1 MERTN
6 SQKGKLL
13 TLLQI
18 FAQETDEQHPLSVP
32 ALLERLADAG
42 IQAERKSVYEDI
54 HTLQRYGYDIVLHRG
69 RGYFLGERDFQLA
82 ELKLL
87 VDAVQASKFITP
99 QKSQALI
106 DKLARQTSRYQARA
120 LQRQVYVAGKAKSA
134 NERVYYTI
142 DAIYEAIGQNK
153 QVSFRY
159 FDLNQRREKV
169 YRKGGTAYTVSPYA
183 LVRDND
189 NYYLVAYDKTSGRL
203 RHYRVDKMDR
213 IAVRKEARLGRE
225 VYEAED
231 PARYTAL
238 HFGMFQ
244 GEEKEVVL
252 RCQDWTAHVLID
264 RFGDNLEM
272 YPDDGPTFRAVVRV
286 VVSPQFFG
294 WLFGLNGG
302 AVVLAPEPVRF
313 QMEPMLT
320 AQLEQYGK
328 GQS

>member
-1 MERTN
+1 MPRTN
-6 SQKGKLL
+6 NQKGKLL
-13 TLLQI
+13 ALLQL
-18 FAQETDEQHPLSVP
+18 FTEETDEQHPLSVP
-32 ALLERLADAG
+32 ALLERLEAVG
-42 IQAERKSVYEDI
+42 IRAERKSIYEDI
-54 HTLQRYGYDIVLHRG
+54 HTLQRFGYDIILQRG
-69 RGYFLGERDFQLA
+69 RGYYLGERDFQLA

-106 DKLARQTSRYQARA
+106 DKLARQTSRYQASA

-142 DAIYEAIGQNK
+142 DAIYEAIGRNK

-169 YRKGGTAYTVSPYA
+169 YRKGGAEYVVSPYT

-225 VYEAED
+225 IYQAED
-231 PARYTAL
+231 PARYADL

-272 YPDDGPTFRAVVRV
+272 YPDEGNTFRAVVRV

-313 QMEPMLT
+313 QMEQMLT
-320 AQLEQYGK
+320 AQLEQYK
-328 GQS
+328 KEHS

>member
-1 MERTN
+1 MPRTN
-6 SQKGKLL
+6 NQKGKLL
-13 TLLQI
+13 ALLQL
-18 FAQETDEQHPLSVP
+18 FTEETDEQHPLSVP
-32 ALLERLADAG
+32 ALLERLEAVG
-42 IQAERKSVYEDI
+42 IRAERKSIYKDI
-54 HTLQRYGYDIVLHRG
+54 HTLQRFGYDIILQRG
-69 RGYFLGERDFQLA
+69 RGYYLGERDFQLA

-106 DKLARQTSRYQARA
+106 DKLARQTSLYQASA

-142 DAIYEAIGQNK
+142 DAIYEAIGRNK

-169 YRKGGTAYTVSPYA
+169 YRKGGVEYVVSPYT

-225 VYEAED
+225 VYQAED
-231 PARYTAL
+231 PARYADL

-272 YPDDGPTFRAVVRV
+272 YPDQGNTFRAVVRV

-302 AVVLAPEPVRF
+302 AVVLVPEPVRF
-313 QMEPMLT
+313 QMEQMLT
-320 AQLEQYGK
+320 AQLEQYQK
-328 GQS
+328 EKI

>member
-1 MERTN
+1 MPRTN
-6 SQKGKLL
+6 NQKGKLL
-13 TLLQI
+13 ALLQL
-18 FAQETDEQHPLSVP
+18 FTEETDEQHPLSVP
-32 ALLERLADAG
+32 ALLERLEAAG
-42 IQAERKSVYEDI
+42 IRAERKSIYEDI
-54 HTLQRYGYDIVLHRG
+54 HTLQRFGYDIILQRG
-69 RGYFLGERDFQLA
+69 RGYYLGERDFQLA

-106 DKLARQTSRYQARA
+106 DKLARQTSRYQASA

-142 DAIYEAIGQNK
+142 DAIYEAIGRNK

-169 YRKGGTAYTVSPYA
+169 YRKGGAEYVVSPYT

-225 VYEAED
+225 AYQAED
-231 PARYTAL
+231 PARYADL

-272 YPDDGPTFRAVVRV
+272 YPDEGNTFRAVVRV

-313 QMEPMLT
+313 QMEQMLT
-320 AQLEQYGK
+320 AQLEQYQK
-328 GQS
+328 KKI

>member
-13 TLLQI
+13 MLLQI

-69 RGYFLGERDFQLA
+69 RGYYLGERDFQLA

-106 DKLARQTSRYQARA
+106 DKLARQTSRYQART

-169 YRKGGTAYTVSPYA
+169 YRKGGAVYIVSPYA

-231 PARYTAL
+231 PARYTDI

-313 QMEPMLT
+313 QMEQMLT
-320 AQLEQYGK
+320 AQLEQYQK
-328 GQS
+328 GQN